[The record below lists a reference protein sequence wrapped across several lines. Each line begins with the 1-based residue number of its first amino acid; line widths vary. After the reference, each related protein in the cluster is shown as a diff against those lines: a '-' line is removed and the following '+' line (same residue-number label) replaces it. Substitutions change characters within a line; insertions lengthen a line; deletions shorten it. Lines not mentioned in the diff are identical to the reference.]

1 MLDYVLFDQEPFDLF
16 VNFLKA
22 NDISPTTSEKD
33 GIYEIRIPEDMDD
46 VLAEKIEQRYD
57 ELMDLNNELFFAK
70 NPPSEKN
77 FSVATLV
84 IDLEDGRTTNAHVR
98 PDLVYR
104 ILQVVEKPELDELIA
119 AIVDAVENPD
129 ERSYCQKV
137 RDGEVDFNDEK

>member
-16 VNFLKA
+16 IDFLKTHDVSA
-22 NDISPTTSEKD
+22 ETSEND
-33 GIYEIRIPEDMDD
+33 GIYEIRVPEDIDD
-46 VLAEKIEQRYD
+46 ALAEKIELRYD

-77 FSVATLV
+77 FSIATLL
-84 IDLEDGRTTNAHVR
+84 ISLKDGQETNAHVR

-104 ILQVVEKPELDELIA
+104 ILQVIEKPELDELIA

-129 ERSYCQKV
+129 DRSYCQKV
-137 RDGEVDFNDEK
+137 RDGDVDFSDEE